1 MSRKRRSNRRFGPA
15 SAHVASS
22 CCISLIIKGLHLI
35 WSGNLHSKQIE
46 LFPFAM
52 WQAFPAADYYGNSAS
67 MMDIRVNS
75 LATQNIVGIPSCL
88 PSFIC
93 WTLHALGRLPVAVLV
108 LASRKSMPMSW
119 SGCVL
124 PMTPC
129 ETPYIYARIRTPPAY
144 VLGAPSAFRLLSR
157 VGEGDIS
164 ALGCGL
170 TGSCS
175 STFQCYSLGNH
186 LGVTAS
192 PQFPLPAGYV
202 TLPVDDRSPPL
213 GLMPLTAGGT
223 AFFKSSF
230 LNAFQSYAPRTI
242 RDEAHRR

>member
-1 MSRKRRSNRRFGPA
+1 
-15 SAHVASS
+15 
-22 CCISLIIKGLHLI
+22 
-35 WSGNLHSKQIE
+35 
-46 LFPFAM
+46 
-52 WQAFPAADYYGNSAS
+52 
-67 MMDIRVNS
+67 
-75 LATQNIVGIPSCL
+75 
-88 PSFIC
+88 
-93 WTLHALGRLPVAVLV
+93 
-108 LASRKSMPMSW
+108 
-119 SGCVL
+119 
-124 PMTPC
+124 
-129 ETPYIYARIRTPPAY
+129 AY

-242 RDEAHRR
+242 RDEAHCRSRQRARPGPAARSPDAAADRDRCGAADAARWSSALGRSATDRSCASAAGPVCGRHTNLDGADAAPSAWSHIKGFHEGLVDNAHPFGVLG

>member
-1 MSRKRRSNRRFGPA
+1 
-15 SAHVASS
+15 
-22 CCISLIIKGLHLI
+22 
-35 WSGNLHSKQIE
+35 
-46 LFPFAM
+46 
-52 WQAFPAADYYGNSAS
+52 

-93 WTLHALGRLPVAVLV
+93 WTFTHWGGCRSQSLSLRP
-108 LASRKSMPMSW
+108 ASRCRCHGLAVFSPIA
-119 SGCVL
+119 
-124 PMTPC
+124 PC
-129 ETPYIYARIRTPPAY
+129 RPHTCPPAFGCRQ
-144 VLGAPSAFRLLSR
+144 LTSPASSSTFRLLSR

-186 LGVTAS
+186 PGVTAS

-202 TLPVDDRSPPL
+202 TLPVDGRSPPL
-213 GLMPLTAGGT
+213 GLRLPHSREQAS
-223 AFFKSSF
+223 FNSSF

-242 RDEAHRR
+242 RDEAHRM

>member
-1 MSRKRRSNRRFGPA
+1 
-15 SAHVASS
+15 
-22 CCISLIIKGLHLI
+22 
-35 WSGNLHSKQIE
+35 
-46 LFPFAM
+46 M

-75 LATQNIVGIPSCL
+75 LAMQNIVGIPSCL

-93 WTLHALGRLPVAVLV
+93 WTFHALGRLPVAVLL
-108 LASRKSMPMSW
+108 LASRKSMPMPW

-124 PMTPC
+124 PMAPCRRPTCTPAFGC
-129 ETPYIYARIRTPPAY
+129 RRHTSPATS
-144 VLGAPSAFRLLSR
+144 SAFRLLSR

-192 PQFPLPAGYV
+192 PQSPLPAGYV

-213 GLMPLTAGGT
+213 GLMPPRSRDKAI
-223 AFFKSSF
+223 FKSSF

-242 RDEAHRR
+242 RDEAHHMQYL

>member
-1 MSRKRRSNRRFGPA
+1 
-15 SAHVASS
+15 
-22 CCISLIIKGLHLI
+22 
-35 WSGNLHSKQIE
+35 
-46 LFPFAM
+46 
-52 WQAFPAADYYGNSAS
+52 

-242 RDEAHRR
+242 RDEAHHR